1 MTLSKLAKLAN
12 VSVATASKA
21 FSMSR
26 EVNEETRAMI
36 FRVAQEQGCFKK
48 LFNAKYPR
56 PVVAVLCPEL
66 QSRYYGAL
74 VRRIQVL
81 LEQQGCEV
89 CVSTSE
95 FRQQAVYS
103 QMDYYERYAAVD
115 GIIAIGS
122 VPPFLT
128 ERETPL
134 VICGQ
139 DCNGVADACVH
150 IDAQNAM
157 REAIALCMQ
166 SGRRDI
172 AFIGE
177 GLTREKYERFAHILQ
192 EDYGVAV
199 ARYVESTQ
207 RFEEGGYE
215 AFEQLQKSSRVP
227 QAVICAYDS
236 MAYGVLRAAKD
247 YGIRVP
253 EDLFVIGYNNLPQSA
268 YTVPRLTSLDMQDE
282 EVARALTTMLQCLF
296 NGTNV
301 PKEVTVSASLCR
313 RESTDG

>member
-48 LFNAKYPR
+48 FFNAKYPR

-95 FRQQAVYS
+95 FCQQAIYS

-115 GIIAIGS
+115 GIIAIGL

-134 VICGQ
+134 VICGR
-139 DCNGVADACVH
+139 DGGAADAHVQ
-150 IDAQNAM
+150 IDVDEAV
-157 REAIALCMQ
+157 REAIAECMQ
-166 SGRRDI
+166 SGRHDI
-172 AFIGE
+172 AFLGE
-177 GLTREKYERFAHILQ
+177 KLTREKYERFARVLREEYRIPI
-192 EDYGVAV
+192 

-207 RFEEGGYE
+207 RFEEGGYD
-215 AFEQLQKSSRVP
+215 AFEQLIRSGQVP

-236 MAYGVLRAAKD
+236 MAYGVLRAAND
-247 YGIRVP
+247 HGIRVP
-253 EDLFVIGYNNLPQSA
+253 EDLFVIGYTNLPQSA
-268 YTVPRLTSLDMQDE
+268 YTVPRLTSVDMQDE
-282 EVARALTTMLQCLF
+282 EVARTLTALLQRLF
-296 NGTNV
+296 NGESV
-301 PKEVTVSASLCR
+301 PKTVTITASLCR
-313 RESTDG
+313 RESTKI